1 MKFVIAAIMALALG
15 TASEAGET
23 KCEGKVCRKVTFSY
37 AGPRVTRERSITLER
52 PRLLQKMRRWRCCK

>member
-1 MKFVIAAIMALALG
+1 MKVLVAAITVLALA

-37 AGPRVTRERSITLER
+37 IGPRVTRERSIAVTLER
-52 PRLLQKMRRWRCCK
+52 PRLLQKMRSRR